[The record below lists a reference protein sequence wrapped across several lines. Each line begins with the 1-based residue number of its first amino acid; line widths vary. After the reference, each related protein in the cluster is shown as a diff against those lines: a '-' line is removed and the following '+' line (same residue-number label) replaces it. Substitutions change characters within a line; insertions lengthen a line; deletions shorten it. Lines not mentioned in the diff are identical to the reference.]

1 MSGGESRE
9 KILESLVQTL
19 GVAYECTCSYWGV

>member
-19 GVAYECTCSYWGV
+19 GVGYECTCSY